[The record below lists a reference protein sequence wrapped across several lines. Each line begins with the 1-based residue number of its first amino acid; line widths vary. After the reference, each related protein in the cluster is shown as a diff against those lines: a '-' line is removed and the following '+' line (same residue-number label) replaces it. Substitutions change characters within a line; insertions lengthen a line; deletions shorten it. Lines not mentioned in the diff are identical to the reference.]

1 MKTSMDG
8 IARSLQDARPCISR
22 VLKYLQ
28 MDHVASAMKF
38 PNENVSHNCK
48 KRPLNI
54 SSFFSFFYEILII
67 FITYSLSLKTS
78 FEKTVYCGQI
88 YFLL

>member
-1 MKTSMDG
+1 MKTSMNV
-8 IARSLQDARPCISR
+8 IARSHSR

-28 MDHVASAMKF
+28 VDHVASDMKF

-54 SSFFSFFYEILII
+54 SSFFSSFHGIRIT

-78 FEKTVYCGQI
+78 FEKEDYCGQI